1 METSGLGKEGKQVMT
16 ESSMKNPCDR
26 NNLYL
31 NCATGHTIYTH
42 DKTTPNYMCT
52 KYTNIL
58 KMLHVKLKNFQYF

>member
-1 METSGLGKEGKQVMT
+1 MT

-31 NCATGHTIYTH
+31 NCATGHTIYAH

-58 KMLHVKLKNFQYF
+58 KMLHMKLKNFQYF